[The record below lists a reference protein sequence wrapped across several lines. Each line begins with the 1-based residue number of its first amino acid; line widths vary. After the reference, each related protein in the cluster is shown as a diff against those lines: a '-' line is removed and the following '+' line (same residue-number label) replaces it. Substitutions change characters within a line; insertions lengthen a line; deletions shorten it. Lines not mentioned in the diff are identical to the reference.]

1 MKLKASELAVMAKRV
16 IVIASGSTEQ
26 VVLRHLTAQS
36 TADGI
41 DVEVRFPSR
50 HRRLRFE
57 TVSQLINAALYD
69 SVKGPPDKFV
79 VPVDTDG
86 KTPEE
91 AMDPIKNGLE
101 RSSFRELRQRIHYAY
116 AQWHLEAWFFAD
128 GVNLRITLATNHWEM
143 SIRANQIKFKI
154 PSIISKTCS
163 VRSAIQHLLQSR
175 SQLLWMQTPS
185 NSVAQLPW
193 FHGICPK
200 RGYGIAAL

>member
-1 MKLKASELAVMAKRV
+1 MAKRV

-26 VVLRHLTAQS
+26 VALRHLTAQS

-79 VPVDTDG
+79 VLVDTDG

-128 GVNLRITLATNHWEM
+128 GVNLRNYFGHQSLGNVDTSQPDQIQNPKHHLQNLLGEKRYTAPVAEQIAATLD
-143 SIRANQIKFKI
+143 ANTIEQRS
-154 PSIISKTCS
+154 PSFRGFMGS
-163 VRSAIQHLLQSR
+163 VRNGA
-175 SQLLWMQTPS
+175 M
-185 NSVAQLPW
+185 A
-193 FHGICPK
+193 
-200 RGYGIAAL
+200 